1 MVYVRHTP
9 LRCERH
15 LHSIKIFHER
25 PLAMNVASKNW
36 FEISL
41 WFRESKRRNKFPPAV
56 LLSES
61 ITNVLRSCRRVVSV
75 YAFTFSV
82 SLMKWFA
89 TNSEHNIQWLH
100 WDPVLLR
107 KKTRGLIGTHGFLD
121 FSLSQKL
128 LTTIF
133 SRPTHAK
140 LHRFFVL
147 IFEDNDVWKQSFTS
161 RMQDEESLIQELST
175 KVAEK
180 TLCKML
186 QHSFAIF
193 LQCKLIRLAYESPN
207 LLKSI

>member
-1 MVYVRHTP
+1 MLKV
-9 LRCERH
+9 
-15 LHSIKIFHER
+15 LHSSLQISINLRIDSKNSRFLYSCFFKRFPTWWSMYDTLHSGAKGTCTIKIFHER

-100 WDPVLLR
+100 WDSVLLR
-107 KKTRGLIGTHGFLD
+107 KKKPEG
-121 FSLSQKL
+121 
-128 LTTIF
+128 
-133 SRPTHAK
+133 
-140 LHRFFVL
+140 
-147 IFEDNDVWKQSFTS
+147 W
-161 RMQDEESLIQELST
+161 
-175 KVAEK
+175 
-180 TLCKML
+180 
-186 QHSFAIF
+186 
-193 LQCKLIRLAYESPN
+193 
-207 LLKSI
+207 